1 MILQLRLLYIVET
14 QQLTYNTRNKRRN
27 KIKRYYTYVTDDNEF
42 KEVECW
48 DRAENVGER
57 VIVQETME
65 IVYKYLQQLTQEHRD
80 VIVLGYTNVPSARV
94 LHIFPNAVGLR

>member
-1 MILQLRLLYIVET
+1 M
-14 QQLTYNTRNKRRN
+14 
-27 KIKRYYTYVTDDNEF
+27 TDDNEF

-65 IVYKYLQQLTQEHRD
+65 IVYKYLQQLT
-80 VIVLGYTNVPSARV
+80 
-94 LHIFPNAVGLR
+94 